1 MSSLEQLQKNW
12 EELAQADP
20 MWAICTDPARR
31 HGKWT
36 REEFFATGCDELGK
50 VMQCVREIPVAI
62 DSRAPALDFGCGV
75 GRLTR
80 ALAGYFPE
88 CWGVD
93 ISRTMVRLAAEFNA
107 DVPQCRFLLN
117 ESSDL
122 RKLPD
127 NYFGFVYS
135 SIVLQHIAPR
145 HSRKY
150 LAELVRVTRPGG
162 ILVFQVL
169 DDFRAPMLERWRQ
182 KLGLRRRW
190 NRMAP
195 NGDRAYLM
203 DLHCMAEA
211 DIGKVM
217 ESAGARIVDVRW
229 TNSTQPSF
237 NGRLEYLAEPPA
249 QGYVSKQYCVIKDA
263 QPPAKDRKQV
273 GA

>member
-31 HGKWT
+31 HGKWS
-36 REEFFATGCDELGK
+36 REEFFATGLNEIGK
-50 VMQCVREIPVAI
+50 VMQCLREIPVAV
-62 DSRAPALDFGCGV
+62 DGGAPALDFGCGV

-93 ISRTMVRLAAEFNA
+93 ISPTMVRLAREFNE
-107 DVPQCRFLLN
+107 DVPQCRFVLN
-117 ESSDL
+117 ESGDL
-122 RKLPD
+122 RGLPD
-127 NYFGFVYS
+127 DYFGFVYT

-169 DDFRAPMLERWRQ
+169 DDFRASMLERWRQ
-182 KLGLRRRW
+182 RLGLRRRW
-190 NRMAP
+190 NRMTP

-211 DIGKVM
+211 DVSKVM

-237 NGRLEYLAEPPA
+237 NGKLEYLAEAPA
-249 QGYVSKQYCVIKDA
+249 QGYVSKQYCAIRNPQPSAKDA
-263 QPPAKDRKQV
+263 NKV
-273 GA
+273 GV

>member
-1 MSSLEQLQKNW
+1 MSSLEQLQRNW

-36 REEFFATGCDELGK
+36 HADFFATGCDEIGR
-50 VMQCVREIPVAI
+50 VMQCVREIPHVI
-62 DSRAPALDFGCGV
+62 DDRAPALDFGCGV
-75 GRLTR
+75 GRLAR

-93 ISRTMVRLAAEFNA
+93 ISPTMVRLASEFNE

-117 ESSDL
+117 QSSDL

-127 NYFGFVYS
+127 NYFGFVYT

-145 HSRKY
+145 YSRKY
-150 LAELVRVTRPGG
+150 LADLVRVTRPGG

-190 NRMAP
+190 NRMTP
-195 NGDRAYLM
+195 NGDRAFLM
-203 DLHCMAEA
+203 DLHCIAEA
-211 DIGKVM
+211 DVRKVM
-217 ESAGARIVDVRW
+217 DSARARIVDVRW

-249 QGYVSKQYCVIKDA
+249 QGYVSKQYCVIKDT

-273 GA
+273 GD